1 MLARRASTLLLTNQ
15 HPEVVEVS
23 ELNGL
28 KNSSRTRSQLNQ
40 EKNSRERVTS
50 TPVPSANATALGF
63 SALTVTKS
71 WPNLTVT
78 MRAMKVTRV
87 STDLKVVV
95 STS

>member
-1 MLARRASTLLLTNQ
+1 MPALRYHSM
-15 HPEVVEVS
+15 VVEIL

-28 KNSSRTRSQLNQ
+28 KNSCRKTRSRPNH

-63 SALTVTKS
+63 STFTVTTS

-78 MRAMKVTRV
+78 MRAIKVTRA